1 MRSKAALA
9 RVRPLWHEGGMIA
22 QTIQLSLAPVFVLVA
37 IGNIMNI
44 LTTRLGRIVDRS
56 RALQVLHAK
65 TTGLEHDAVV
75 IEMRFVD
82 RRIQLIGHALLI
94 LVMSGIGIGVTVG
107 TLFLG
112 EMLGREFRIAT
123 ELTFFAAISLLM
135 LALVYLLLETR
146 LVSRTLRLPPELL
159 EFHRVDL

>member
-1 MRSKAALA
+1 
-9 RVRPLWHEGGMIA
+9 MIA

-56 RALQVLHAK
+56 RVLQKLYGETSGAA
-65 TTGLEHDAVV
+65 HDAVV
-75 IEMRFVD
+75 TEMRFVD
-82 RRIQLIGHALLI
+82 RRIQLISHALLI
-94 LVMSGIGIGVTVG
+94 LVSAGIGIGVTVG

-123 ELTFFAAISLLM
+123 EVSFLAAITLLM
-135 LALVYLLLETR
+135 AALVYLLLETR
-146 LVSRTLRLPPELL
+146 LVARTLRLPRQLL
-159 EFHRVDL
+159 ELHRGEL